1 MQCLSVTLRKCYSVY
16 GTFKLTYIFAVDQ
29 NKPPVQNINIFGGQ
43 VVIGDDGAIHQ
54 EGIYHRIFWII
65 YTLFRLLQCAKYDY
79 IGHNEQYLLLISSFD
94 KRAQIAQS
102 PWHDQT
108 KDGYHCL

>member
-1 MQCLSVTLRKCYSVY
+1 MLTLICIKGYISLFIGSFLTLHLQCVSVTLRICYSIY

-54 EGIYHRIFWII
+54 EGIYHRIF
-65 YTLFRLLQCAKYDY
+65 
-79 IGHNEQYLLLISSFD
+79 
-94 KRAQIAQS
+94 
-102 PWHDQT
+102 
-108 KDGYHCL
+108 

>member
-1 MQCLSVTLRKCYSVY
+1 MSFGIQRIPFWQTPGLTVY

-54 EGIYHRIFWII
+54 EGIYHRIF
-65 YTLFRLLQCAKYDY
+65 
-79 IGHNEQYLLLISSFD
+79 
-94 KRAQIAQS
+94 
-102 PWHDQT
+102 
-108 KDGYHCL
+108 